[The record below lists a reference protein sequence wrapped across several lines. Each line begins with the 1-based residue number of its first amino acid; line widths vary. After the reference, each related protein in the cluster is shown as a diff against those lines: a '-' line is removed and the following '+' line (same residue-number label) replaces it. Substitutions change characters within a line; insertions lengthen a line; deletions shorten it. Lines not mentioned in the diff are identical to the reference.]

1 MIKPS
6 VHFFCWLDLGPKP
19 IYRYFACLYR
29 HLPNEVCAARQPAYR
44 RRDIW
49 RWLERSNNCP
59 RVSKTPRTTYV
70 LPGTIVDVTP
80 AFFIRKSS
88 QRLHVNADINI
99 APKHHRGA
107 LLASYNF
114 FVPTPFPSPP
124 TLLRTPS
131 TSCCSRSCLL
141 LDYPARGKR
150 RSCPF
155 CA

>member
-1 MIKPS
+1 MIRPS
-6 VHFFCWLDLGPKP
+6 AHFFCWLYLGPKP

-29 HLPNEVCAARQPAYR
+29 HLPNKVCAAQQPAYR

-99 APKHHRGA
+99 APKHHRGPTGFVQ
-107 LLASYNF
+107 F
-114 FVPTPFPSPP
+114 FRSHPIPKPTHPFAYAIHVMLFAFMSA
-124 TLLRTPS
+124 
-131 TSCCSRSCLL
+131 SRSSGQ
-141 LDYPARGKR
+141 R
-150 RSCPF
+150 
-155 CA
+155 